1 MAEHENQAARA
12 KAIQAAIVEHRD
24 EAQSENQ
31 HFTTP
36 TDALI
41 GEKLNAQRPLIVWQ
55 SWSPS
60 VAVGKTLI
68 CDVGIANPAARPHAN
83 LFATLSVVPLPVDRV
98 PNPPELQWA
107 PRTADMRFPRLTLP
121 RFDGLA
127 LEPGE
132 VRSLRFAMTT
142 PTSADRSNF
151 FAQVLLLQA
160 AWHSQGEHLDQSLLS
175 FELV

>member
-1 MAEHENQAARA
+1 MAGAENQPTRA
-12 KAIQAAIVEHRD
+12 KAIHAAIVKHRS

-36 TDALI
+36 SDAEI
-41 GEKLNAQRPLIVWQ
+41 GEKLNGQKPLIVWQ

-68 CDVGIANPAARPHAN
+68 CDVGIANPASSRHTN
-83 LFATLSVVPLPVDRV
+83 LFATLSVVPTPIDRL
-98 PNPPELQWA
+98 PNPLEAQWN
-107 PRTADMRFPRLTLP
+107 RRMSDMRFPRLTLP

-132 VRSLRFAMTT
+132 VRSLRFGMTT
-142 PTSADRSNF
+142 PTSADRSNY
-151 FAQVLLLQA
+151 FANVLLIRA
-160 AWHSQGEHLDQSLLS
+160 EWHRQGEHLDQSLLS